1 MNAYWIGLKGEWR
14 AARYLKKQGLRIEGR
29 RYRAR
34 HGEIDLIARDGDT
47 LVFVEV
53 KTRQNGR
60 MGEGAQAVTKDK
72 RTHLRAAARQY
83 LQSHPASQV
92 RFDVIEIT
100 ASGLRHMEN
109 AF

>member
-1 MNAYWIGLKGEWR
+1 MNAYWIGLKGEWQ
-14 AARYLKKQGLRIEGR
+14 AARYLKKRGMRIEGR

-34 HGEIDLIARDGDT
+34 HGEIDLIAREGDT
-47 LVFVEV
+47 LVFIEV

-60 MGEGAQAVTKDK
+60 MGEGVQAVTRDK
-72 RTHLRAAARQY
+72 RARLLAAARQY
-83 LQSHPASQV
+83 LQSHPAPQV

-100 ASGLRHMEN
+100 SSGLRHLEN